1 MEGSEQGSIMAQCVE
16 FLEMYWVVEKPYNN
30 LTGKAGTSILERP
43 FGHSLTGFTTVG
55 PTTQKAEPGI
65 LY

>member
-30 LTGKAGTSILERP
+30 LTSILERP